1 MNRILVSALL
11 LSLSLSSCKMLKN
24 RGSSDRNDG
33 QIVSKTSSAWT
44 PVRPKG
50 MVPIPSGSFVLGQ
63 TDYDF
68 TKTNDAPV
76 KTVTVTGF
84 FMDDTEITNSE
95 YQIFVNYVK
104 DSIARTAL
112 ANKAESLGFD
122 PMNPNNGAGGIGDYA
137 YVSGSQNG
145 QGTPYDEYIQNSN
158 TGRDGQSLDSKK
170 LNWKQRLEWDK
181 YKYPDVDYAE
191 VMEGLY
197 YPPEERMNGERRI
210 DTRKLNYS
218 YVTVDQTAAAKKRG
232 TFRVDFRKEFSLNG

>member
-84 FMDDTEITNSE
+84 FMDDYRS
-95 YQIFVNYVK
+95 YCFGK
-104 DSIARTAL
+104 
-112 ANKAESLGFD
+112 
-122 PMNPNNGAGGIGDYA
+122 
-137 YVSGSQNG
+137 
-145 QGTPYDEYIQNSN
+145 QGRN
-158 TGRDGQSLDSKK
+158 
-170 LNWKQRLEWDK
+170 
-181 YKYPDVDYAE
+181 
-191 VMEGLY
+191 
-197 YPPEERMNGERRI
+197 
-210 DTRKLNYS
+210 
-218 YVTVDQTAAAKKRG
+218 
-232 TFRVDFRKEFSLNG
+232 FRF